1 MFQFRETKKI
11 LISMKLLRL
20 IIKEKSQCCWI
31 FILRSDELNLPPV
44 RHETALEMSKYGVLL
59 KCWDVDERKSEREK
73 STKKNERMLA
83 REQIAIQ
90 TEMRENRKSFVSHKK
105 VLIKVKTGLDELR
118 LRTSH
123 YTRRHSWWTP
133 NTRKLSQRSFSL
145 FDFFF
150 FFFNLME
157 NFNFQNIVRLLN
169 LSTNVTFIPKRQ
181 LNSIVLMKGCWDYE

>member
-1 MFQFRETKKI
+1 MTNSTSPGEARNRTGNVKI
-11 LISMKLLRL
+11 RSSVEMLRRRR
-20 IIKEKSQCCWI
+20 KEIGKGK
-31 FILRSDELNLPPV
+31 V
-44 RHETALEMSKYGVLL
+44 Y
-59 KCWDVDERKSEREK
+59 
-73 STKKNERMLA
+73 KKNERMLA